1 MATNFTIID
10 LKLAIFGLLMTLILK
25 LKKNKKLLFSW
36 IMKCMSVY
44 NTGVIWYFEPHGSK
58 ITTITD
64 NKNGFKWPHIYF
76 TFYYL
81 SWAKFGLLMT
91 LILK

>member
-1 MATNFTIID
+1 
-10 LKLAIFGLLMTLILK
+10 
-25 LKKNKKLLFSW
+25 
-36 IMKCMSVY
+36 MSVY